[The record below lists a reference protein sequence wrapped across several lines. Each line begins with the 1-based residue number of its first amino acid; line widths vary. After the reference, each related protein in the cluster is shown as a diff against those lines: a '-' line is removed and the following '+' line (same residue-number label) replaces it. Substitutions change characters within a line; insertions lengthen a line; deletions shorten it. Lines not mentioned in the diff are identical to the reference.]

1 MLTSNRT
8 YLDLIDFDA
17 NYWFKEEI
25 DLQRIQIS
33 LLIVP
38 KRLSLSLLSHKKIN
52 EIVKLYIVYIFSKKY
67 QISATCRWH
76 VIILK
81 ELFFFFFSFLI
92 SFSINL
98 QLNLLLASR
107 INTTCLDFW
116 VQNYC
121 NMKHSIYFW
130 SI

>member
-116 VQNYC
+116 VQNYF